1 MGIDVKSLFMDTAW
15 KNLILVLCQDGQVV
29 ASVVKEAFKK
39 QSETMFVELQTLLNQ
54 VNWKLADIDE
64 VVITDGPGSYT
75 GLRLAMTTAKL
86 MSTQADITVKTIST
100 LQLYAGTAPKANVIL
115 DARGGRA
122 YVGHIEAGQTI
133 WMGILPM
140 EEVQNFLN
148 EHPGDLY
155 GEGELIDQVAKSS
168 EFVQNVVDLL
178 PLAHK
183 VENVHALVPAYM
195 KESDSYKV

>member
-1 MGIDVKSLFMDTAW
+1 MGINVKSLFMDTAW

-39 QSETMFVELQTLLNQ
+39 QSETMFVELQTLLDQ
-54 VNWKLADIDE
+54 VGWTLADIQE

-86 MSTQADITVKTIST
+86 LGTQADVTVKTIST
-100 LQLYAGTAPKANVIL
+100 LQLYAGVVPQANVIL

-122 YVGHIEAGQTI
+122 YVGHIEVGKTT
-133 WMGILPM
+133 WMGILPI
-140 EEVQNFLN
+140 EEVTSFLD
-148 EHPGDLY
+148 EHPGQLY
-155 GEGELIDQVAKSS
+155 GEGELVDQVAKASD
-168 EFVQNVVDLL
+168 FVQNVADLL
-178 PLAHK
+178 PLAQV

-195 KESDSYKV
+195 KENDSYKV

>member
-29 ASVVKEAFKK
+29 ASLVKEAFKK
-39 QSETMFVELQTLLNQ
+39 QSETMFVELQTLLDQ
-54 VNWKLADIDE
+54 VGWTLADIQE

-86 MSTQADITVKTIST
+86 LGTQADVCVKTIST
-100 LQLYAGTAPKANVIL
+100 LQLYAGVAPQANVIL

-122 YVGHIEAGQTI
+122 YVGHIEAGNTS
-133 WMGILPM
+133 WMGILPI
-140 EEVQNFLN
+140 EEVANFLN
-148 EHPGDLY
+148 EHPGTLY
-155 GEGELIDQVAKSS
+155 GEGELIGQSAQASD
-168 EFVQNVVDLL
+168 FVQNVVDLL
-178 PLAHK
+178 PLASV

-195 KESDSYKV
+195 KENDSYKV